1 MRVKL
6 QLQYSLAA
14 QPLKQEIENMV
25 SPVVIFFI
33 ILVSLPLICK
43 FVLKLI
49 VIHSYVKLYN
59 FFAYAVASYCAPE
72 GSRSGCNNNGDC
84 ATGVCFCDAGF
95 VGTNCETGT
104 GCILYTI
111 TVYAH
116 ELMC

>member
-1 MRVKL
+1 
-6 QLQYSLAA
+6 
-14 QPLKQEIENMV
+14 MV

-59 FFAYAVASYCAPE
+59 FFAYAVAPGPVCTPE
-72 GSRSGCNNNGDC
+72 GSRSGCNNNGNC
-84 ATGVCFCDAGF
+84 ATGVCFCDTGF

-111 TVYAH
+111 TVFTLHAH